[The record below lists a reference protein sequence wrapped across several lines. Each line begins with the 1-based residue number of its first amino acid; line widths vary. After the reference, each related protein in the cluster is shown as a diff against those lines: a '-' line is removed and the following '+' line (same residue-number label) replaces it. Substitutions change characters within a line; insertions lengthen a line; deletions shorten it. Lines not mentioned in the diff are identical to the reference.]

1 MLKPGYPHACL
12 SKGREPLFTVLMVPT
27 ADGLLRT
34 SPEGRVEDHALRGL
48 PLLDVIVHPEEAR
61 VLYAASP
68 VGGVLRTGNG
78 GRSWTQVL
86 PVPAGSLAMDADD
99 VDMILAGTLGGS
111 ILATIDG
118 GARWEPALDLHSDRR
133 AVNRLWNQP
142 AAPEIVYAH
151 LASGELL
158 RSGDRGRTWAS
169 CAAVLEPVSL
179 VALHPRRVDAL
190 YGANTSGLFRSE
202 DGGRSWTPLV
212 ESAASPAAL
221 AVVPA
226 EEDVLVVGICPEAAE
241 GGARHGARPTVRIRQ
256 APGACALAADL
267 DDPGTVYGLTREGDL
282 LRTLDAGEHWRRF
295 RTRWPAPAGV
305 VPFSHR
311 VEG

>member
-1 MLKPGYPHACL
+1 
-12 SKGREPLFTVLMVPT
+12 LFTVLMVPT

-34 SPEGRVEDHALRGL
+34 SPEGRVHDHTLRGL
-48 PLLDVIVHPEEAR
+48 PLLDVIVHPEDAR

-68 VGGVLRTGNG
+68 VGGVLRTGDG
-78 GRSWTQVL
+78 GQSWTQVL
-86 PVPAGSLAMDADD
+86 SVPADALVMDADD
-99 VDMILAGTLGGS
+99 LDMILAGTLGGS

-118 GARWEPALDLHSDRR
+118 GAHWEPALDLHSDRR
-133 AVNRLWNQP
+133 AVDRLWNQP

-151 LASGELL
+151 LTSGELL
-158 RSGDRGRTWAS
+158 RSGNRGRTWAS

-190 YGANTSGLFRSE
+190 YGTNRSGLFRSE
-202 DGGRSWTPLV
+202 DGGRSWTPLA
-212 ESAASPAAL
+212 EPGASLTAL
-221 AVVPA
+221 TVLPGR
-226 EEDVLVVGICPEAAE
+226 EDLIVVGTGLEVAE
-241 GGARHGARPTVRIRQ
+241 GTARHEARPPVRIRQ

-267 DDPGTVYGLTREGDL
+267 DDPGAVYGVTREGDL
-282 LRTLDAGEHWRRF
+282 LRTLDAGEHWECF